1 MERLLKQLDSI
12 KAIVDTFS
20 PNQIVDKPRDVAHVY
35 KLYADS
41 YQPIHSVVTLKN
53 QLIDLI
59 KAKNPV
65 NGYLSADF
73 GYGKTATLVYLWQ
86 VCQEEKILTIPPFKF
101 KELADIITACYGWL
115 KYNFQH

>member
-20 PNQIVDKPRDVAHVY
+20 PNQIVDKPKDVAHVY

-41 YQPIHSVVTLKN
+41 YQPIHSVITLKN

-59 KAKNPV
+59 KAIVVSNKNET
-65 NGYLSADF
+65 LSYA
-73 GYGKTATLVYLWQ
+73 
-86 VCQEEKILTIPPFKF
+86 
-101 KELADIITACYGWL
+101 IITNNIILSHWR
-115 KYNFQH
+115 